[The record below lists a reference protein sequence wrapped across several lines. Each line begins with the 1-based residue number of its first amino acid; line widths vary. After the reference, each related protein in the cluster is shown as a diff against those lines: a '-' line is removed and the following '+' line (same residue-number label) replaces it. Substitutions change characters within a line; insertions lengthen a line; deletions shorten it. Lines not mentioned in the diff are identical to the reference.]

1 MTAAAAAASPTPPIP
16 PTPPTAAPHRRKRA
30 LRLLTLL
37 LLGLG
42 VGWALWWGLVSR
54 HHVETD
60 DAYVAGDVVHITP
73 QISGTVTFLAADDT
87 ERVQAGAV
95 LVKLDAADAQ
105 LAYQRAETELAQAA
119 QEHRHLVAT
128 TQQLA
133 AALAVR
139 QAELARAEN
148 DLQRREALAST
159 DAIAKEELL
168 HARAALGV
176 ARAAS
181 KAAAAQWQANLALLG
196 EGTLTTHP
204 AVARAA
210 ARLREAHL
218 ALSRVTIPAPV
229 SGYVAKRSVQ
239 VGQRVNAGAP
249 LMAVV
254 PLDSLWV
261 DANFKEVQLAP
272 LRIGQPVALTADV
285 YGSSVHYHGKVVGL
299 GAGTGGA
306 SSLLPPQNASGNWV
320 KVAQRVPVRIALDP
334 KELAAQPLRVGLS
347 MTAVVDT
354 TDQSGEQLAR
364 TARTAPPVSTAV
376 FAPAAEA
383 ALEARIQ
390 ALLAAPRG
398 AAH

>member
-1 MTAAAAAASPTPPIP
+1 MTAAAAASPTPPIP

-60 DAYVAGDVVHITP
+60 DAYVAGDVVQITP

-139 QAELARAEN
+139 QAELA
-148 DLQRREALAST
+148 
-159 DAIAKEELL
+159 

-306 SSLLPPQNASGNWV
+306 FSLLPPQNASGNWV

>member
-1 MTAAAAAASPTPPIP
+1 MTAAAAASPTPPIP

-139 QAELARAEN
+139 QAELA
-148 DLQRREALAST
+148 
-159 DAIAKEELL
+159 

-306 SSLLPPQNASGNWV
+306 FSLLPPQNASGNWV